1 MRAIGKSCFGG
12 AFLTSDREAAE
23 LKAAKLKAA
32 ELKAAELKAAD
43 EAIKFELSQAEQE
56 AVRVLSQK

>member
-1 MRAIGKSCFGG
+1 M
-12 AFLTSDREAAE
+12 TSDREAAE